1 MRRLAVAV
9 LLSLFLLS
17 STLPA
22 LIVVDAEDVVML
34 EPESS
39 GLGDNQTL
47 FDEFSQTIV
56 TAKGPMDQVVA
67 DLNNDSFLDI
77 AVIYSNSQLL
87 DIFFNYGNGTFSYSN
102 WARID
107 PSTLSSS
114 ITDIAVGDMDNDTLM
129 DIVVSLNA
137 TSSNIV
143 ILYQVTDFDPTFAT
157 SFSTSLRPYSLSL
170 KDMDGD
176 SYLDVIAL
184 VTSVPPTYQSGF
196 QIHFY
201 SESYGTLMLPV
212 YLYTAPTNMMLPRL
226 MTAGDFD
233 GDGLTDI
240 IIGDP
245 MTGKVVGFIN
255 GDSNGTSWT
264 STSVFALTGLTDML
278 LEEIDGTG
286 LPELVASSGS
296 KIELRQY
303 NVTSTAFD
311 LFAETATETGIT
323 SITVTDDNGDA
334 LMDIARTSSQN
345 SNVAVYDTSS
355 PYHYDDANITF
366 PTAYL
371 PTDVVSADMSS
382 DGYID
387 LIVLASSSSANGT
400 LTIYYQTAQTVSNA
414 NDNQLVDDVDPSI
427 SVIGDFNGDGSNEIA
442 AYDGAGFVRFIAEGY
457 PNLHERT
464 VANVTAMGSGD
475 LNDDG
480 YDDLILVISIPSSVM
495 VLFGAPTFLNGGG
508 SLVNV
513 LCNVSN
519 ASSLALGY
527 LESATDDDIDLAIG
541 GQDGVDIFWSSGTG
555 TLYSSAERSTLVL
568 TGANITS
575 LTCGQLSNR
584 AAGDGLMDIAIVNES
599 ASRIEI
605 YYQQAGST
613 KFVQSDHNYLNVLAM
628 IGEVASSDLNG
639 DGLDDLLTSADGA
652 LQLYLQMSSL
662 PNGFS
667 EGQTIRVK
675 DVSEGLGSFAVGD
688 LDDDGGMEMAVV
700 TENSTV
706 IAYECSNSNGYAELT
721 RQTIG
726 ASPALLMLDDMD
738 GDGKDDIVAY
748 STLSRT
754 ISFYYQNNFPPTASG
769 DSVGSGF
776 LEGVPVSFDGTDST
790 DSVSDISSLNYTWS
804 FSDSGV
810 AYGNVTAHTF
820 MSNGTFSVTL
830 TVTDQGG
837 LTDVQSPFYIVVGDQ
852 APVAVGNCT
861 DTTLIEN
868 QTVAHFISTYST
880 SYPDEITGWLWDF
893 DDGSTSDLPNPTHVF
908 TDDGTYNVTLTVTD
922 EDGSTDVSSIVQVIV
937 GDTGPTADFD
947 VSTSSPKE
955 GQTVLFDDGSLTP
968 RDTIV
973 SWHWTFGDG
982 GSSDLQ
988 NPTHIYADDGTYTVA
1003 LTVTD
1008 DDGSTSNHSANV
1020 VIGDTSPTDVSIR
1033 TADGLTTY
1041 DELDEITFI
1050 VSANTPW
1057 DGIVSYSWDFQGTTF
1072 LEDDSTSSNS
1082 TVHNYTSPGVVRIT
1096 VRVWDNDSYA
1106 QTYIEMT
1113 IIDPAP
1119 DANFTYAISKG
1130 LVTLSAATSSD
1141 TENDVPLLQYR
1152 WYIEGVWTSWSTNS
1166 SAEHTFTASGTYPV
1180 KLEVKDDSGNNDSM
1194 SRSVTIELDGPT
1206 ITFIDPDLEVNVSEP
1221 MVIRASVSDPS
1232 GVSSVV
1238 LQYVI
1243 GNVTTNVTMTLQ
1255 GANIYLGQIPAQ
1267 SHATEITY
1275 RVIALDALDNQEV
1288 EGDITITVI
1297 EEELDVT
1304 EPVVNIVDLDLEF
1317 NISEPI
1323 VIYVNVTD
1331 EGGVSSVVLQYVID
1345 NVTTNVTMTLEGD
1358 QYFGQIPAQNHTTE
1372 IVYRIIATD
1381 TSGNQHVT
1389 DDITIAIVEEE
1400 AVDQFLFVLISA
1412 LLLVGLL
1419 VLMIYLYLSRPIV
1432 DEVFVMY
1439 HDGMLLAHQTRR
1451 MKPGM
1456 DDEILGGMLIA
1467 LQNFVRDSFKD
1478 ESETMLRRL
1487 DFGERKM
1494 LVERKDDFF
1503 LAVLLSGKRAGW
1515 APQRMQKILG
1525 VIDEK
1530 YAKELHGWDGD
1541 LEKVRGIRDDT
1552 KPMFQRGNP
1561 LDRLKGKEE

>member
-17 STLPA
+17 SILPA
-22 LIVVDAEDVVML
+22 LIVVDAEEVVML

-67 DLNNDSFLDI
+67 DLNNDSVLDI
-77 AVIYSNSQLL
+77 AVIYSNSQFF
-87 DIFFNYGNGTFSYSN
+87 DIFFNDGNGTFSYSN

-107 PSTLSSS
+107 PSTLSSF
-114 ITDIAVGDMDNDTLM
+114 ITDIAVGDMDNDTTM

-137 TSSNIV
+137 TSNNVV
-143 ILYQVTDFDPTFAT
+143 ILYQATDFDPTSAT

-176 SYLDVIAL
+176 SYLDVITL
-184 VTSVPPTYQSGF
+184 VTSVPPIYQSGF

-264 STSVFALTGLTDML
+264 STSVFTLTGLTDIL
-278 LEEIDGTG
+278 LDEIDGMG
-286 LPELVASSGS
+286 LPELVTSSSS
-296 KIELRQY
+296 KIELMQY
-303 NVTSTAFD
+303 NVTSTVFD
-311 LFAETATETGIT
+311 FYAETTTETGIT

-345 SNVAVYDTSS
+345 SNVAVYDTSA
-355 PYHYDDANITF
+355 PYHYADASITF

-371 PTDVVSADMSS
+371 PTDVVSADMNS

-400 LTIYYQTAQTVSNA
+400 LTIYYQTTQTVSNA
-414 NDNQLVDDVDPSI
+414 NDNQMVDDVDPSI

-442 AYDGAGFVRFIAEGY
+442 AYDGVGFVRFIAEGY

-464 VANVTAMGSGD
+464 VANVTAMCSDD

-480 YDDLILVISIPSSVM
+480 YDDLVLVISSPSSVM

-513 LCNVSN
+513 LCNITN

-541 GQDGVDIFWSSGTG
+541 GQDGVDIFWSSGAG
-555 TLYSSAERSTLVL
+555 TLYSSSERSTLVL

-584 AAGDGLMDIAIVNES
+584 TAGDGLMDIAIVNES

-613 KFVQSDHNYLNVLAM
+613 KFVQSDHNYLNVLTT
-628 IGEVASSDLNG
+628 IGEVVSSDLNG
-639 DGLDDLLTSADGA
+639 DGLDDLLTSADDA

-675 DVSEGLGSFAVGD
+675 DVPEGLSSFATGD

-706 IAYECSNSNGYAELT
+706 IAYEYSNSNGYAELT

-738 GDGKDDIVAY
+738 DDGKDDIVAY

-754 ISFYYQNNFPPTASG
+754 ISFYYQNNFAPTASG
-769 DSVGSGF
+769 NSVGSGF

-790 DSVSDISSLNYTWS
+790 DSVSDNSSLNYTWS
-804 FSDSGV
+804 FSDGGV
-810 AYGNVTAHTF
+810 AYGNITAYTF
-820 MSNGTFSVTL
+820 MSNSTFSVTL
-830 TVTDQGG
+830 TVRDQGG
-837 LTDVQSPFYIVVGDQ
+837 LTDVQSPFSIIVGDRG
-852 APVAVGNCT
+852 PTAVGNCT
-861 DTTLIEN
+861 DTVLTEN
-868 QTVAHFISTYST
+868 QTAAHFISTYST
-880 SYPDEITGWLWDF
+880 SYPDDITGWLWDF
-893 DDGSTSDLPNPTHVF
+893 DDGSTSTLQSPTHVF
-908 TDDGTYNVTLTVTD
+908 TDDGTYDVVLTVTD
-922 EDGSTDVSSIVQVIV
+922 EDGSTDSTIVQVIV
-937 GDTGPTADFD
+937 DDASPTADFD
-947 VSTSSPKE
+947 VTTSSPKE
-955 GQTVLFDDGSLTP
+955 GQSVQFDDSSLTP
-968 RDTIV
+968 RDAI

-982 GSSDLQ
+982 GSSDDQ
-988 NPTHIYADDGTYTVA
+988 NPAHTYADNGTYVVN

-1008 DDGSTSNHSANV
+1008 EDGDTDSHTIQV

-1033 TADGLTTY
+1033 TSDGLTAY
-1041 DELDEITFI
+1041 DELDDITFI
-1050 VSANTPW
+1050 VSANTSW
-1057 DGIVSYSWDFQGTTF
+1057 DAIVSYSWDFQGTTF

-1082 TVHNYTSPGVVRIT
+1082 AVHNYTSPGVVRIT

-1106 QTYIEMT
+1106 QTYIEIT

-1119 DANFTYAISKG
+1119 DANFTYTISKG
-1130 LVTLSAATSSD
+1130 LVSLSAATSLD
-1141 TENDVPLLQYR
+1141 TENDMPLLQYR
-1152 WYIEGVWTSWSTNS
+1152 WYIEGVWTLWSVNA
-1166 SAEHTFTASGTYPV
+1166 SANHTFTTSGTYPV
-1180 KLEVKDDSGNNDSM
+1180 KLEVKDDSGSVDSM
-1194 SRSVTIELDGPT
+1194 TRSVTIELDGPT
-1206 ITFIDPDLEVNVSEP
+1206 IEIIDPALEVNVSEP
-1221 MVIRASVSDPS
+1221 MVVRASVSDPS

-1243 GNVTTNVTMTLQ
+1243 GNVTANVTMTLQ
-1255 GANIYLGQIPAQ
+1255 GTNVYLGQIPAQ
-1267 SHATEITY
+1267 AHATEITY
-1275 RVIALDALDNQEV
+1275 RVIATDTLDNENT
-1288 EGDITITVI
+1288 EGDITITVV
-1297 EEELDVT
+1297 EEEPDLT
-1304 EPVVNIVDLDLEF
+1304 EPSVSIVDLDLEF
-1317 NISEPI
+1317 NVSEPI

-1389 DDITIAIVEEE
+1389 DDITVAIVEEG
-1400 AVDQFLFVLISA
+1400 AADQFLFVLISA

-1419 VLMIYLYLSRPIV
+1419 VLMVYLYLSRPIV

-1515 APQRMQKILG
+1515 APQRMQKILD

-1530 YAKELHGWDGD
+1530 YAKELHEWDGD

-1561 LDRLKGKEE
+1561 LDRLKSKEE

>member
-17 STLPA
+17 STLPS
-22 LIVVDAEDVVML
+22 LVIVHAEDAVML

-47 FDEFSQTIV
+47 FDEFSQTLVI
-56 TAKGPMDQVVA
+56 AKGPKDQVVA

-77 AVIYSNSQLL
+77 AIIYSNSQLF
-87 DIFFNYGNGTFSYSN
+87 DIFFNDGNGTFSYSN

-107 PSTLSSS
+107 PSTSSAF
-114 ITDIAVGDMDNDTLM
+114 ITDITVGDMDNDTTM

-137 TSSNIV
+137 TSNNIV
-143 ILYQVTDFDPTFAT
+143 ILYQATDFDPASAT

-170 KDMDGD
+170 RDMDGD
-176 SYLDVIAL
+176 MRLDVIVL

-196 QIHFY
+196 QVHFY

-212 YLYTAPTNMMLPRL
+212 YLYTAPINMMLPRL
-226 MTAGDFD
+226 MTTGDFD
-233 GDGLTDI
+233 GDGLADI

-255 GDSNGTSWT
+255 GGSTGTVWT
-264 STSVFALTGLTDML
+264 ATTVFTLTGLTDIL

-286 LPELVASSGS
+286 LPELATSSSS
-296 KIELRQY
+296 KIELMQY
-303 NVTSTAFD
+303 NETSTEFD
-311 LFAETATETGIT
+311 LFAETAAETDIT
-323 SITVTDDNGDA
+323 SIAVTDHDGNA
-334 LMDIARTSSQN
+334 LMDIVRTSSQN
-345 SNVAVYDTSS
+345 SNVAIYDTSS
-355 PYHYDDANITF
+355 PYYYADANLSF

-371 PTDVVSADMSS
+371 PTDVMSADMSS
-382 DGYID
+382 DGYFD
-387 LIVLASSSSANGT
+387 LIVLASSSSTNGT
-400 LTIYYQTAQTVSNA
+400 FTIYYQTAQTVSNA

-427 SVIGDFNGDGSNEIA
+427 SVIGDFNGDGNNEMA

-464 VANVTAMGSGD
+464 VANVTAMCADD
-475 LNDDG
+475 LNGDG
-480 YDDLILVISIPSSVM
+480 YDDLVIVMSSPSSVT
-495 VLFGAPTFLNGGG
+495 VLFGAPTFLSGGG
-508 SLVNV
+508 SSVNV
-513 LCNVSN
+513 PCNVSS

-541 GQDGVDIFWSSGTG
+541 GLDGVDLFWSSGTG

-568 TGANITS
+568 TGANVTS
-575 LTCGQLSNR
+575 LACGQLSNR
-584 AAGDGLMDIAIVNES
+584 IAGDGLMDIAIVNGS

-605 YYQQAGST
+605 YYQQTGST
-613 KFVQSDHNYLNVLAM
+613 KFVQSDHNYLNVLAT
-628 IGEVASSDLNG
+628 IGDVVSSDLNG

-652 LQLYLQMSSL
+652 LRLYLQMSSL

-667 EGQTIRVK
+667 ESQTIRVR
-675 DVSEGLGSFAVGD
+675 DISEGLSSFAVGD

-706 IAYECSNSNGYAELT
+706 IAYGYSSGYVELT
-721 RQTIG
+721 RQTVG
-726 ASPALLMLDDMD
+726 ASPVLLMLDDMD
-738 GDGKDDIVAY
+738 DDGKDDIVAY

-754 ISFYYQNNFPPTASG
+754 ISFFYQNNFAPTASG
-769 DSVGSGF
+769 NSVGSGF

-790 DSVSDISSLNYTWS
+790 DSVSDNSSLNYTWS
-804 FSDSGV
+804 FSNGGV
-810 AYGNVTAHTF
+810 AYGDVTAYTF
-820 MSNGTFSVTL
+820 MKNDTYWVTL

-837 LTDVQSPFYIVVGDQ
+837 LIDSQ
-852 APVAVGNCT
+852 APFSVIIGDAGPTAIGNYTCT
-861 DTTLIEN
+861 DPVLTEN
-868 QTVAHFISTYST
+868 ESAVQFISTNSI
-880 SYPDEITGWLWDF
+880 SYPDEIVEWLWDF
-893 DDGSTSDLPNPTHVF
+893 DDGSTSTDQNPTHVF
-908 TDDGTYNVTLTVTD
+908 ADDGTYDVVLTVTD
-922 EDGSTDVSSIVQVIV
+922 DDGSTDVSNIIQVIV
-937 GDTGPTADFD
+937 DDTSPTADFD
-947 VSTSSPKE
+947 VTTPSPKE
-955 GQTVLFDDGSLTP
+955 GKTVQFDDSSLTP
-968 RDTIV
+968 RDAI

-982 GSSDLQ
+982 GSSDDQ
-988 NPTHIYADDGTYTVA
+988 NPAHIYADNGTYVVN

-1008 DDGSTSNHSANV
+1008 EDGDKDSYSIQV

-1033 TADGLTTY
+1033 TSGGQITF
-1041 DELDEITFI
+1041 DELDEIVFI
-1050 VSANTPW
+1050 VNANTSW

-1072 LEDDSTSSNS
+1072 MEDVSTSSNF
-1082 TVHNYTSPGVVRIT
+1082 TAHNYTSPGMVRIT

-1106 QTYIEMT
+1106 QTYIEIT

-1119 DANFTYAISKG
+1119 DANFTYTISKG
-1130 LVTLSAATSSD
+1130 LVTLSAVTSLD
-1141 TENDVPLLQYR
+1141 TENDMPLLQYR
-1152 WYIEGVWTSWSTNS
+1152 WYIEGIWTSWSTDS
-1166 SAEHTFTASGTYPV
+1166 SANHVFTASGTYSM
-1180 KLEVKDDSGNNDSM
+1180 KLEVKDDSGSVDSM
-1194 SRSVTIELDGPT
+1194 TRSVTIELDGPT
-1206 ITFIDPDLEVNVSEP
+1206 IEVIDPDLEVNVSEP
-1221 MVIRASVSDPS
+1221 IVVRASVSDPS

-1255 GANIYLGQIPAQ
+1255 GTNVYLGQIPTQA
-1267 SHATEITY
+1267 HATKITY
-1275 RVIALDALDNQEV
+1275 RVIATDTLDNENT
-1288 EGDITITVI
+1288 EGDITITVV
-1297 EEELDVT
+1297 EEEPDLT
-1304 EPVVNIVDLDLEF
+1304 EPSVNIVDLDLQF
-1317 NISEPI
+1317 NVSEPI
-1323 VIYVNVTD
+1323 VIYVNVID
-1331 EGGVSSVVLQYVID
+1331 EGGVSTVVLQYVID
-1345 NVTTNVTMTLEGD
+1345 TVTTNVTMTLEGD
-1358 QYFGQIPAQNHTTE
+1358 NYFGQIPGQNHTTE

-1381 TSGNQHVT
+1381 MSGNQHIT

-1400 AVDQFLFVLISA
+1400 SVDQFLFVLISA

-1419 VLMIYLYLSRPIV
+1419 ALMIYLYLSRPIV

-1515 APQRMQKILG
+1515 APQRMQKTLD
-1525 VIDEK
+1525 VINEK

-1561 LDRLKGKEE
+1561 LDRLKSKEE